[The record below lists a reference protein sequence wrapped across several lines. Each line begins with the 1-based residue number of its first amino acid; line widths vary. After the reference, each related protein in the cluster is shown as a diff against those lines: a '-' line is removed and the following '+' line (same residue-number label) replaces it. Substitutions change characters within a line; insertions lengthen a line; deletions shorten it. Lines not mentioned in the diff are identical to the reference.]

1 MVFHPVQFY
10 EPVRVFAGYRSPFLT
25 QNHEV
30 MLKKLLFLLLFAT
43 AFFPGSA
50 QQPVLTVNGPD
61 SGSVKMNRLELDV
74 IIAGNMATTTITM
87 RFCNSSK
94 RVLEGELSFPMPEGV
109 SISRFALDMNG
120 KMREAVPVEKEKGQ
134 VVFEN
139 IVRREVDPGLL
150 EKTEG
155 NNFRTRIYPIPANGC
170 RTVIVAYEQELN
182 AAGKNALQYSLPMQF
197 KYPIK
202 EFVAA
207 FNVYSSAMPEVGSD
221 CNTGMKFASLKNVFQ
236 STVQKNNFTPNG
248 SFQLMMPM
256 LETGAEVMMQ
266 QVNGQYYFMVN
277 TYPKAKIEEKKIP
290 GALSL
295 VWDASLSGRLRN
307 HTKEMEL
314 LDAYF
319 KKVGNIQVHL
329 FTLDLGLTVAGQFT
343 VSGGDWTALKKAI
356 EAINYDGATNFS
368 ALRPN
373 LPGGECLLF
382 TDGLNTWG
390 GMPEA
395 GFAPIPVY
403 PICASANADYE
414 LMRLMAAKT
423 GGTFINLNEQ
433 TTETALT
440 SLTQLPLQL
449 LNVKTGGMVSEV
461 YPSVATPVQG
471 NCAVSGISATP
482 QTEIILEFGYGKT
495 VAFTQ
500 TVKLNFEQT
509 QVQEIPLNKIWAQK
523 KIAQLNRQYDVFKT
537 LVTELGKKYGIV
549 TRNTSLI
556 VLDDVADYVQYE
568 IEPPAELQ
576 AEYTRQMNEKQK
588 KELQAKS
595 KTINDALNMYKD
607 VANWW
612 RRDFKP
618 VKNVVNIVDMGVNAR
633 VPAGTITGRVTNER
647 GEPLPGA
654 SVVRKGTQ
662 NGVPTD
668 GNGNF
673 QLRMNTTGDIILQAS
688 YVGYHSTEIA
698 VTQGVNSVNFIL
710 NPVSHT
716 LEHVVVVSRNRQEND
731 GDRVTNEPA
740 FGYSSGNVRL
750 DSARAA
756 SAVVEDQ
763 LRRIP
768 GVEMDRALQGR
779 VPGVAVNSNTGLA
792 VGAGDRVVLRGSRN
806 VSGDNRAYERTPP
819 RTQARLNKKIADQ
832 KTKRKGKAG
841 EAVVFQHD
849 LNPDARY
856 NGGAPP
862 PPPPPGTSAQL
873 TVTEES
879 QTGNVQYLEFAAA
892 NGAYDRTGSTLYRDS
907 LVVRTT
913 AVPFLRIADSA
924 GGENLEALAT
934 GGIKLLGNEAEAVY
948 LKQMDSAATGNAYNR
963 YQELRKDYEELPAFY
978 FDISNWFL
986 KKGDTA
992 TGIKI
997 LSGIADL
1004 GIEDHEL
1011 FKTLGYQLKLL
1022 GWYEEEVNVFRKVLE
1037 WRPQEP
1043 QSYRDYALALADA
1056 GKYQRAVDTLY
1067 TALLKN
1073 YDRNIASLYPGI
1085 EEIIITELK
1094 NILSLQNGL
1103 RLSEQTKL
1111 DTIKAMEVDVRVV
1124 LNWNMNDTDIDLW
1137 VIDPNGEKCYY
1148 QNKLTPAGGRISN
1161 DFTRGYGPE
1170 QFMVKKALKGKYK
1183 VLLHYYGNRQQK
1195 IAGPTTVM
1203 AEIFTGYGTAKQ
1215 ERKLVTLFM
1224 DKDKKEG
1231 VPVAEFEF

>member
-1 MVFHPVQFY
+1 
-10 EPVRVFAGYRSPFLT
+10 
-25 QNHEV
+25 
-30 MLKKLLFLLLFAT
+30 MLKKLFSCFVIMAAFLAT
-43 AFFPGSA
+43 TA

-61 SGSVKMNRLELDV
+61 SGSVQLSRLELDV
-74 IIAGNMATTTITM
+74 KIAGNIATTTITM

-170 RTVIVAYEQELN
+170 RTIIVAYEQELN
-182 AAGKNALQYSLPMQF
+182 NAGSNALQYSLPMQF

-202 EFVAA
+202 EFAA
-207 FNVYSSAMPEVGSD
+207 TFNVYSSAMPEVGSD

-236 STVQKNNFTPNG
+236 STVQKNNFMPDG
-248 SFQLMMPM
+248 SFRLMMPM
-256 LETGAEVMMQ
+256 LESGAGVMMQ

-277 TYPKAKIEEKKIP
+277 SFPKAKIQEKKIP
-290 GALSL
+290 GTLSL

-307 HTKEMEL
+307 HAREMEL

-319 KKVGNIQVHL
+319 KKAGNVQVHL
-329 FTLDLGLTVAGQFT
+329 FILSLTLNNAGQYS
-343 VSGGDWTALKKAI
+343 VSGGNWAALKKNI
-356 EAINYDGATNFS
+356 EAIAYDGATNFS
-368 ALRPN
+368 ALGPN

-390 GMPEA
+390 RMPEMGWA
-395 GFAPIPVY
+395 AAPVY
-403 PICASANADYE
+403 PICAAANADYE
-414 LMRLMAAKT
+414 QMQLMAART
-423 GGTFINLNEQ
+423 GGAFINLNELP
-433 TTETALT
+433 TETALT
-440 SLTQLPLQL
+440 ALTQMPLQL
-449 LNVKTGGMVSEV
+449 LNVKTSGAVSEV

-471 NCAVSGISATP
+471 NCAVTGISATP
-482 QTEIILEFGYGKT
+482 KTEIVLEFGYGKT

-500 TVKLNFEQT
+500 TVTLDFEQT

-523 KIAQLNRQYDVFKT
+523 KIAQLNMQYEVFKT
-537 LVTELGKKYGIV
+537 LITSLGKQYGIV

-576 AEYTRQMNEKQK
+576 AEYTRLMNEKK
-588 KELQAKS
+588 KTELEAKS
-595 KTINDALNMYKD
+595 KTIKDALNVYKD

-612 RRDFKP
+612 QRDFKP
-618 VKNVVNIVDMGVNAR
+618 VKQVVNYVDMGANGQT
-633 VPAGTITGRVTNER
+633 PAGTITGRVTNEQ
-647 GEPLPGA
+647 GEPLAGA

-662 NGVPTD
+662 NGVATNS
-668 GNGNF
+668 NGDF
-673 QLRMNTTGDIILQAS
+673 QLRVNTTGNIVLRAS
-688 YVGYHSTEIA
+688 YVGHHSTEIA
-698 VTQGVNSVNFIL
+698 VAQGVNSVNFIL
-710 NPVSHT
+710 NPAGQN
-716 LEHVVVVSRNRQEND
+716 LESVLVVSRRQNND
-731 GDRVTNEPA
+731 GDGVT
-740 FGYSSGNVRL
+740 GVM

-756 SAVVEDQ
+756 TGTADM
-763 LRRIP
+763 LRRMP
-768 GVEMDRALQGR
+768 GVETERRQ
-779 VPGVAVNSNTGLA
+779 T
-792 VGAGDRVVLRGSRN
+792 
-806 VSGDNRAYERTPP
+806 RTPRAEQGGHARLGSSSVTVSDMELASVSVQTP
-819 RTQARLNKKIADQ
+819 NRTQAWFKKTIAD
-832 KTKRKGKAG
+832 KKSKRKVKAG
-841 EAVVFQHD
+841 VRYSYQHD

-856 NGGAPP
+856 NGAAPP
-862 PPPPPGTSAQL
+862 PPPDAQAIR
-873 TVTEES
+873 EETL
-879 QTGNVQYLEFAAA
+879 TGNITQEQVAQVW
-892 NGAYDRTGSTLYRDS
+892 AY
-907 LVVRTT
+907 
-913 AVPFLRIADSA
+913 ADSSA
-924 GGENLEALAT
+924 TASNLETIT
-934 GGIKLLGNEAEAVY
+934 GGIKLADIEPAATY
-948 LKQMDSAATGNAYNR
+948 LKQMDSAGTTNAYNL
-963 YQELRKDYEELPAFY
+963 YLQLRNTYEEMPAYY
-978 FDISNWFL
+978 FDMSNWFL

-992 TGIKI
+992 TGIRI

-1004 GIEDHEL
+1004 GIENHEL

-1022 GWYEEEVNVFRKVLE
+1022 GMYEEAVNVFRKVLE

-1043 QSYRDYALALADA
+1043 QSYRDYALALADL
-1056 GKYQRAVDTLY
+1056 GKYQQAVDTLY
-1067 TALLKN
+1067 TALQKN

-1094 NILSLQNGL
+1094 NIQARNNILAPQTGIQ
-1103 RLSEQTKL
+1103 LSEKIQL
-1111 DTIKAMEVDVRVV
+1111 DSLSAMEVDVRVV

-1148 QNKLTPAGGRISN
+1148 KNKQTAAGGRISN

-1170 QFMVKKALKGKYK
+1170 QFMVRKALKGKYK

-1203 AEIFTGYGTAKQ
+1203 AEIFTGYGTSKQ

-1224 DKDKKEG
+1224 EKDRKEG